1 MHQISIEIGV
11 EPLNLKSPCKISGE
25 RIIELE
31 NLKILRD
38 LFGQSPS
45 FKDEEIEKKFDLRK
59 ESGLG
64 LMAFYQKS
72 SISPHR

>member
-1 MHQISIEIGV
+1 MLMHQISIEIGV

-25 RIIELE
+25 RIIKSE

-45 FKDEEIEKKFDLRK
+45 YKDEELEKKFDLRK
-59 ESGLG
+59 E
-64 LMAFYQKS
+64 QD
-72 SISPHR
+72 